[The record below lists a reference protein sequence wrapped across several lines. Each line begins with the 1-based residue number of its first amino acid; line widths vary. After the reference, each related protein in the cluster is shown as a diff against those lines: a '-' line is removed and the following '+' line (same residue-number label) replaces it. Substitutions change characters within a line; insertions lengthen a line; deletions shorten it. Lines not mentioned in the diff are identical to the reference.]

1 MTKEQIQKQLGSLAS
16 LFLVVATILLI
27 ALTFSTINKM
37 KNPAPMQNYITVN
50 GMGKTTVSPDLAV
63 ITFSVRSDADTTEA
77 AQSAN
82 TTTTNTLITAL
93 RGMGIEDKDL
103 KTQNYSLYENRIWNP
118 TTGRDESDGWVVQ
131 QDLQIKVRD
140 NTKVGDV
147 LAMAGKYGVTN
158 VQGPNFQKDDDS
170 AYKAEARDLAIA
182 DAKEQA
188 EKIAAQLGVD
198 LGEVTGYSEWET
210 SPTPYYD
217 YAVSSMMG
225 EKGGA
230 GAPELA
236 TGESEVSMN
245 VSLTFTLN

>member
-1 MTKEQIQKQLGSLAS
+1 MTKEQLYKQLGSLAS
-16 LFLVVATILLI
+16 LFLLVATIFFVV
-27 ALTFSTINKM
+27 LTASTINKM
-37 KNPAPMQNYITVN
+37 KHPAPMQNYITVN
-50 GMGKTTVSPDLAV
+50 GMGKTAVAPDLAV
-63 ITFSVRSDADTTEA
+63 ITFSIRSEAETTEA

-82 TTTTNTLITAL
+82 TTSTNTLIAAL
-93 RGMGIEDKDL
+93 RGMGVEDKDL
-103 KTQNYSLYENRIWNP
+103 KTQNYTLYDNRVWNP

-188 EKIAAQLGVD
+188 AKIAAQLGVR
-198 LGEVTGYSEWET
+198 LGDVTSYSEWENG
-210 SPTPYYD
+210 PAYPYYD
-217 YAVSSMMG
+217 SAAMMG
-225 EKGGA
+225 ERGGA
-230 GAPELA
+230 GTPELA
-236 TGESEVSMN
+236 TGETEVSMN
-245 VSLTFTLN
+245 VSLTFELK